1 MNIIATLT
9 HKIQN
14 DPKSVS
20 PEEYREG
27 LRLLRQERMS
37 VKAGTGGK
45 TAKEASK
52 AIDGDAEL
60 ESMLS

>member
-1 MNIIATLT
+1 
-9 HKIQN
+9 
-14 DPKSVS
+14 
-20 PEEYREG
+20 
-27 LRLLRQERMS
+27 MS